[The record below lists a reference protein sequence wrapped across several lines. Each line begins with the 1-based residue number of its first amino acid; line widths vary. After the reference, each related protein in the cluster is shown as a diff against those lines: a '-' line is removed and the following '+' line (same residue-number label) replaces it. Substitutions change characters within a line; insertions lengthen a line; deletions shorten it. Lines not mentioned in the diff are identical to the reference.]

1 MPNQLKRPRT
11 RRTRKE
17 LKTLVTNLLRQH
29 GDMST
34 NEIASALGYKKLT
47 DILRSVVNEMLEA
60 GEVAYL
66 YPDKQKSS
74 NQKVR
79 LITRGK
85 SGVSKK

>member
-1 MPNQLKRPRT
+1 MNHTLNGLDGFHQVWLPKVLSVCDNSIHH
-11 RRTRKE
+11 
-17 LKTLVTNLLRQH
+17 KTVPIKGRGFHRIN
-29 GDMST
+29 
-34 NEIASALGYKKLT
+34 YY
-47 DILRSVVNEMLEA
+47 EMLEA

-85 SGVSKK
+85 SSVSKK